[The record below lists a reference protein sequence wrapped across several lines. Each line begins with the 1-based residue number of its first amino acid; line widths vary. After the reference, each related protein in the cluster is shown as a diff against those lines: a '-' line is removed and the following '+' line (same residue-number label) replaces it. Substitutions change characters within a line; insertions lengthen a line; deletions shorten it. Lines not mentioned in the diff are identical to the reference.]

1 MFELRLAWRNIWRN
15 KRRTLIAGTAIG
27 IGLAG
32 LIFVDGLMDG
42 MTMNL
47 KESVTGTWMGDGQI
61 HARGYRET
69 FDNSLM
75 IPRTVQWQSKLEK
88 MKQVKTF
95 SLRVGL
101 SGMANSAYEARP
113 VSLYGVDPQQ
123 EKALSEI
130 DDAMVSGVYLEQE
143 SGDGVVIG
151 DTLARRL
158 EAGVGDRIVLTVT
171 REKTGELVQELFTVQ
186 GVFHTGM
193 NEIDRHFVIAPLSK
207 VQFMSGS
214 GSDVNE
220 IALKLDPSLSGEE
233 TSAFWS
239 SFPQDEIEA
248 AGWEE
253 LLPQMK
259 TVMGMKGI
267 SMAIMSVVILG
278 VVLFGII
285 NVMFMSL
292 FERLFEFG
300 VLKALGTTRARIRRL
315 IAMESLCL
323 GGVAVILGSLLGL
336 SLLLLFSWTGIDYRG
351 LDFGG
356 ATFTKMLYP
365 VISLRPFILYSL
377 GIWAVT
383 GLIGL
388 YPAGYAARLSIADA
402 MKKSL

>member
-15 KRRTLIAGTAIG
+15 KKRTLIAGTAIG

-42 MTMNL
+42 MMMNL

-69 FDNSLM
+69 FDSGLT
-75 IPRTVQWQSKLEK
+75 IPRTDQWKSRLDRMPE
-88 MKQVKTF
+88 VKAL
-95 SLRVGL
+95 SLRVVL
-101 SGMANSAYEARP
+101 SGMANSAYESRP
-113 VSLYGVDPQQ
+113 VSLYGVDPRE

-130 DDAMVSGVYLEQE
+130 DESMVSGDYLQPEK
-143 SGDGVVIG
+143 GDGAVMG
-151 DTLARRL
+151 DILARRL
-158 EAGVGDRIVLTVT
+158 EAGIGDRIVLTVT
-171 REKTGELVQELFTVQ
+171 REKTGELIQELFTVA
-186 GVFHTGM
+186 GIFHTGM
-193 NEIDRHFVIAPLSK
+193 NEIDRHFVIAPLHT
-207 VQFMSGS
+207 VQSMAGS
-214 GSDVNE
+214 GKDVNE
-220 IALKLDPSLSGEE
+220 IALRLDPSLSPEE
-233 TSAFWS
+233 EAAFWS
-239 SFPQDEIEA
+239 SFSDSGIDA

-267 SMAIMSVVILG
+267 SMAIMSVVIFG

-300 VLKALGTTRARIRRL
+300 VLKALGTTRARIRKL
-315 IAMESLCL
+315 IIMESFCL
-323 GGVAVILGSLLGL
+323 GGVAVLLGSLLGIG
-336 SLLLLFSWTGIDYRG
+336 LLLIFSWTGIDYRG

-356 ATFTKMLYP
+356 ATFTRMLYP
-365 VISLRPFILYSL
+365 MISLRPFILYSL
-377 GIWAVT
+377 GVWAAT

-388 YPAGYAARLSIADA
+388 YPARYAARLTIADA